1 MGQAH
6 LGNYLSITPGDYVA
20 FHMDLYLDERWLLW
34 YGREGRSF
42 LARPGSSS
50 PHDLLVTCVTARCA
64 PVAACGGGSALE
76 VDEPGTSRARQRGT

>member
-34 YGREGRSF
+34 
-42 LARPGSSS
+42 
-50 PHDLLVTCVTARCA
+50 
-64 PVAACGGGSALE
+64 
-76 VDEPGTSRARQRGT
+76 